1 MLPSTGQL
9 VVIASAPMVSSWRE
23 QLDAQ
28 PNARIFSETDFL
40 VALDAIMTDVP
51 AVIALDPLFAA
62 TARGAALVA
71 RVKADPRLR
80 GSELRLLVPE
90 GIEPGPHAAANKPDE
105 KLPLLWQPLDACGT

>member
-1 MLPSTGQL
+1 MLPSAGQL
-9 VVIASAPMVSSWRE
+9 VVIASSPMVSSWRE
-23 QLDAQ
+23 QLDTQQ
-28 PNARIFSETDFL
+28 PSARIFSETDFL

-80 GSELRLLVPE
+80 SAEVRTLVCE
-90 GIEPGPHAAANKPDE
+90 GDTPASAPTEHDSDAAPAI
-105 KLPLLWQPLDACGT
+105 L